1 MANQPT
7 TFADTDAV
15 RGVAV
20 IINAVQKWLDTIE
33 TVLERIPIIYTSASF
48 GNAKLNGT
56 AQFASHPLWVAHYTF
71 KPKPNITQGFAKH
84 TIWQFS
90 EKGMVNGINSN
101 QVDLDRFNGTLD
113 DLRKLAGF

>member
-15 RGVAV
+15 REVAV
-20 IINAVQKWLDTIE
+20 IINGVQKWLDTVE
-33 TVLERIPIIYTSASF
+33 AALGRTPIIYTSASF
-48 GNAKLNGT
+48 WNAKLNGT

-71 KPKPNITQGFAKH
+71 KPKPNIPQGFAKH

-90 EKGMVNGINSN
+90 EKGTVNDINSN
-101 QVDLDRFNGTLD
+101 QVDLDRFNGTLE
-113 DLRKLAGF
+113 DLRKLAGL

>member
-48 GNAKLNGT
+48 WNAKLNGT

-71 KPKPNITQGFAKH
+71 KPKPNIPQGFAKH

-101 QVDLDRFNGTLD
+101 QADLDRFNGTLD
-113 DLRKLAGF
+113 DLRKLAEL